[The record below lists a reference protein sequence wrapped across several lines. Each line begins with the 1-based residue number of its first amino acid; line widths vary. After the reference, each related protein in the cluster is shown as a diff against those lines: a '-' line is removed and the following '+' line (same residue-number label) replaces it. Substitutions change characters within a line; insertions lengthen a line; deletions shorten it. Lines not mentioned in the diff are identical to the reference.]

1 MALGLTLGSQ
11 SSWVSAVRN
20 VWKIDPA
27 IAVHMSERFN
37 VTALSN
43 EVIRLVRSNTRDVLD
58 VPEALRFLI
67 GEKLDA
73 NIKRDLKVRVGYS
86 SSNVCSPLL

>member
-1 MALGLTLGSQ
+1 MNAVQ
-11 SSWVSAVRN
+11 SSWPSAVRN

-37 VTALSN
+37 AGTLQTEVT
-43 EVIRLVRSNTRDVLD
+43 RLVRSNTRDVLD

-67 GEKLDA
+67 GENLDT
-73 NIKRDLKVRVGYS
+73 NIKRDLKVDIALALQQTGA
-86 SSNVCSPLL
+86 